1 MDGHQICLYKCILVY
16 NSLVNKSYFIT
27 AINWSK
33 QDKLFIVAVYL
44 TFYMNAAIRG
54 EKTNSFILLHSCCK
68 Y

>member
-44 TFYMNAAIRG
+44 TF
-54 EKTNSFILLHSCCK
+54 
-68 Y
+68 